1 MKITS
6 CKPIALTVPFIHP
19 RSTPDDPDNGVRNCV
34 WLCIETDEGVR
45 GWGEVY
51 AGCYA
56 TEVALAAL
64 RRLIRCLPG
73 LDPLDP
79 HAACRVDGVIAMECP
94 QIIHAPRTDPLP
106 DIWRIRRV
114 RASANQTRPRRDHH
128 GQVACK
134 VS

>member
-1 MKITS
+1 MAEKFCTLSAGQSQAANLWTCSLCALLHANRSPRMKITS
-6 CKPIALTVPFIHP
+6 CKPIALTAPFTHP
-19 RSTPDDPDNGVRNCV
+19 RSAPDDPDNGVRNCV

-73 LDPLDP
+73 LNPLDT
-79 HAACRVDGVIAMECP
+79 E
-94 QIIHAPRTDPLP
+94 
-106 DIWRIRRV
+106 
-114 RASANQTRPRRDHH
+114 
-128 GQVACK
+128 
-134 VS
+134 